1 MAFPKNNLN
10 KFSAQNLLTSRLIH
24 SRRDFLQLST
34 AAGALAASAAIP
46 AAVSS
51 LIAPQRLEAAE
62 GSRSINWKEILARF
76 GDSVVIPGEVDASG
90 KDMIVGRT
98 MNEIYQHYSWQQRK
112 WCSEDASHCEGEV
125 AHARR
130 DNRVLV
136 SWDYIISVPI
146 LGRGQSATS
155 MRAREFSSIYLP
167 LGIYNKHEHIARE
180 FANYAND
187 ILGLSGKYS
196 DLQMVGENG
205 DSRPLLLSKQGVPV
219 FFSAEEL
226 LFIYAHYRMNKVT
239 AEEMESAG
247 TVLDYGG
254 NASAAQARALRYKRI
269 GNVRAAGMNNLQTA
283 LRVMFSHHRFINETN
298 DQSIDSTAPFENY
311 YTMSERWNRSFYRN
325 GGREISAEQTQ
336 ARIRA
341 MLAKDPEPLG
351 KAGRSILKWWS
362 SPKYPVPAMK
372 DSQENEISA
381 ENPIDLANQLYP
393 NDPLK
398 AMMALGNIQLKSVFD
413 YYLYGLNGGAEKRI
427 ALQTTKN
434 SDESKSAR
442 WMNMNVKRPRDF
454 LIEESSTT
462 TIAQK

>member
-46 AAVSS
+46 AAVAS

-62 GSRSINWKEILARF
+62 SSRSINWQEILGRF

-239 AEEMESAG
+239 QSELARATEVMG
-247 TVLDYGG
+247 YGG
-254 NASAAQARALRYKRI
+254 NEGNAYRLARRHKRI

-283 LRVMFSHHRFINETN
+283 LRVMFNHHRFINDSN

-311 YTMSERWNRSFYRN
+311 RTMNERWNRSFYRN

-341 MLAKDPEPLG
+341 MLSKDPEPLG
-351 KAGRSILKWWS
+351 KNGRSRMEKWWGS
-362 SPKYPVPAMK
+362 SKFPLPEMSN
-372 DSQENEISA
+372 SQGGEISA
-381 ENPIDLANQLYP
+381 ENPIDLANQIFP

-398 AMMALGNIQLKSVFD
+398 GMMLIGNLQLKIYFD
-413 YYLYGLNGGAEKRI
+413 YYIGLKQRTARAE
-427 ALQTTKN
+427 LQETSTLAESPKIMGKL
-434 SDESKSAR
+434 SKSIR
-442 WMNMNVKRPRDF
+442 VVRDF
-454 LIEESSTT
+454 LIEEASAT
-462 TIAQK
+462 TIAQN